1 MAHIYV
7 NIEDYLDSVD
17 SEVLIEELMDRDYEE
32 VSALLKYFKVNGKDE
47 SSIVDSI
54 KIDLVNEFINTKTLE
69 ELQLFFK

>member
-47 SSIVDSI
+47 SSILDSM
-54 KIDLVNEFINTKTLE
+54 KIDLVNEFMNTKTLE

>member
-32 VSALLKYFKVNGKDE
+32 VSALLKYFKVNGKDG
-47 SSIVDSI
+47 SSIMDSM
-54 KIDLVNEFINTKTLE
+54 KIDLVNEFMNTKTLE